1 MRKINKKIEFKIAAD
16 GSSASGK
23 TTGGKLIAKKLKMKF
38 LSSGALYRF
47 CALKTLENKNT
58 YNVKFIN
65 KIANSITLKKL
76 QNKKLYSPEV
86 AKLSSIIAKK
96 PYVRKALKGFQKNF
110 IKKSKL
116 VVVEGRDIG
125 SKIMPNADLKLFFT
139 CSTKEKAKRRLKEFK
154 SLNKKITLKQ
164 VEKALIQ
171 RDKEDTKRKISPLIM
186 TKNAVLVDTTKLTI
200 KQMEAKLTNLVKNSI
215 KKNMEIYKDL
225 SSPASQQF
233 EKLLNSQLS
242 KNKIEEGKI
251 IEGKI
256 TKITDKYVFLFIPG
270 LKSEPVIDIN
280 EMKMIGMQDKVVEGA
295 EVSVLLEKIEDKN
308 GDVVVSAQKAQKIK
322 GWYELEKAYED
333 NQSINGK
340 ITSKCKGGVI
350 VEHIETGSLMFC
362 PGSQISDKPMKSVD
376 HLIGVE
382 QKFAIIKLDKV
393 RGNACV
399 SRRQIVSS
407 HKKEDKAKIIEKF
420 KVGDII
426 KDAVVKGYSS
436 FGCFF
441 EVNNE
446 IDVLVHLQ
454 EISYSRVNHPDEIFN
469 IGEKHDLKVI
479 SIDMEKLQIGCSI
492 KQLSPD
498 PFEHISNYEIGK
510 PYKVKVVKITD
521 YGCFCEL
528 EPGLSTLLHSSEIS
542 WTKKNIS
549 PKKLFKVG
557 DQIDCVITEI
567 DKDKRR
573 VAISHRLTNENPYT
587 TLENKYPVGSDIDGV
602 VTSANEY
609 ALYVKLGDF
618 DIDGF
623 LHSNDL
629 SYSGKPEDEL
639 KKHKKGEKLKVR
651 VLEIKKEEQKVRV
664 GLKQLEKD
672 PFDFFKGKKVNDI
685 ITVQVVS
692 SDSKGLMVKPEG
704 CDLEF
709 LIKKSQIAVSAADA
723 RPSRFV
729 GGERIDSA
737 IAEINFDKRK
747 VNLSIK
753 LLEELQNKEAVDKFS
768 SPLSGKNLPFSS
780 LSEKLDDK
788 KKKETE

>member
-1 MRKINKKIEFKIAAD
+1 MLFKNKSNYGQEI
-16 GSSASGK
+16 
-23 TTGGKLIAKKLKMKF
+23 KF
-38 LSSGALYRF
+38 L
-47 CALKTLENKNT
+47 
-58 YNVKFIN
+58 
-65 KIANSITLKKL
+65 
-76 QNKKLYSPEV
+76 
-86 AKLSSIIAKK
+86 
-96 PYVRKALKGFQKNF
+96 
-110 IKKSKL
+110 
-116 VVVEGRDIG
+116 
-125 SKIMPNADLKLFFT
+125 
-139 CSTKEKAKRRLKEFK
+139 
-154 SLNKKITLKQ
+154 
-164 VEKALIQ
+164 
-171 RDKEDTKRKISPLIM
+171 
-186 TKNAVLVDTTKLTI
+186 
-200 KQMEAKLTNLVKNSI
+200 
-215 KKNMEIYKDL
+215 MEIYKDL
-225 SSPASQQF
+225 SSPASQKF

-256 TKITDKYVFLFIPG
+256 TKITEKYIFLFIPG
-270 LKSEPVIDIN
+270 LKSEPVIDVN
-280 EMKMIGMQDKVVEGA
+280 EMKLIGMQDKVIEGTTIP
-295 EVSVLLEKIEDKN
+295 VLLEKIEDKN
-308 GDVVVSAQKAQKIK
+308 GDVIVSAHKAQKIK
-322 GWYELEKAYED
+322 GWYELENAYEE
-333 NQSINGK
+333 NKSINGK

-362 PGSQISDKPMKSVD
+362 PGSQVSDKPMKNID

-382 QKFAIIKLDKV
+382 QKFAIIKLDKI

-407 HKKEDKAKIIEKF
+407 HKKEDKLKIIEKF
-420 KVGDII
+420 KIGDII

-479 SIDMEKLQIGCSI
+479 SIDLEKLQIGCSI

-498 PFEHISNYEIGK
+498 PFEHISNYEIKK

-528 EPGLSTLLHSSEIS
+528 EPGLSTLLHSSEMS

-549 PKKLFKVG
+549 PKKLFRVG

-573 VAISHRLTNENPYT
+573 VAISHRLTVENPFKI
-587 TLENKYPVGSDIDGV
+587 LENRYPVGSVINAAV
-602 VTSANEY
+602 SSANEY
-609 ALYVKLGDF
+609 ALYVKLDNF

-623 LHSNDL
+623 LHSNDI
-629 SYSGKPEDEL
+629 SYTGKPEEEL
-639 KKHKKGEKLKVR
+639 KKYKKGDKLKVK
-651 VLEIKKEEQKVRV
+651 VLEIKNAEQKVRV

-672 PFDFFKGKKVNDI
+672 PFDWFINKKVNDT
-685 ITVQVVS
+685 ITVKVIS
-692 SDSKGLMVKPEG
+692 SDAKGLIVKPEG
-704 CDLEF
+704 CNMNF
-709 LIKKSQIAVSAADA
+709 LIKKSQIAVSAADS

-729 GGERIDSA
+729 GGERIDAA
-737 IAEINFDKRK
+737 ISELKFDKKK
-747 VNLSIK
+747 VTLSIK
-753 LLEELQNKEAVDKFS
+753 LLEELQNKEAVSKFS

-780 LSEKLDDK
+780 LSDQLDDK
-788 KKKETE
+788 KNEKDSE